1 MLWDFDYELIPLSH
15 QIIEMG
21 KALKKNITVQGLLEL
36 FPSELLDKLSDATNV
51 DHQVKKLFG
60 KNIFYLL
67 LYGFLESSKAS
78 LRSLE
83 DVYNSQKF
91 KFLFNIDQQ
100 NTTKFNSLSDR
111 LNSMNPEYFK
121 RIYEYAHTMLSEWY
135 TDSEAEKY
143 SIIRVDST
151 LVKETANKLQQG
163 ILTANKHN
171 SRKQIKYTVAMDDL
185 LPVDVKIF
193 TEQESS
199 SENLTIP
206 EVILNHDNKS
216 GIFVFDRGVNKRG
229 AFDDFD
235 NDNRAFVTRISPTKR
250 LKVLEENELKIENF
264 NNLIIQ
270 EDLIVNLF
278 DRQGKPSKPYRLI
291 KTIKDDDSNE
301 ELWFLTNCR
310 DFKVSEIISIYR
322 KRWDIEVFFRFIKQE
337 LNFSHFVSTKIN
349 GIKNILYITLTLAI
363 LILIY
368 KKQNNIGYK
377 TAVRRF
383 RIELDELITKMMIVF
398 AGGDPKLVFR

>member
-1 MLWDFDYELIPLSH
+1 MS
-15 QIIEMG
+15 

-60 KNIFYLL
+60 KNMFYLL
-67 LYGFLESSKAS
+67 LYGFLESSKTS

-111 LNSMNPEYFK
+111 LDAMNPEYFK
-121 RIYEYAHTMLSEWY
+121 RIYEYAHNMLSKWY
-135 TDSEAEKY
+135 SDSEAEKY
-143 SIIRVDST
+143 SIIRVDSS

-163 ILTANKHN
+163 ITTANQHNKRKH
-171 SRKQIKYTVAMDDL
+171 IKYTIAMDDL
-185 LPVDVKIF
+185 FPEDAYVF
-193 TEQESS
+193 TEKQYSN
-199 SENLTIP
+199 ENYSIP
-206 EVILNHDNKS
+206 EVVLNHDNKS

-229 AFDDFD
+229 KFNELDDQGKS
-235 NDNRAFVTRISPTKR
+235 FVTRVSPTKR
-250 LKVLEENELKIENF
+250 VDVIKKNVPDSEKY
-264 NNLIIQ
+264 NNLLIK

-278 DRQGKPSKPYRLI
+278 DRDNKKSNPFRLI
-291 KTIKDDDSNE
+291 KTIKDDGSNE

-310 DFKVSEIISIYR
+310 DLKTSEIVAIYR

-337 LNFSHFVSTKIN
+337 LNFSHFVSTKID
-349 GIKNILYITLTLAI
+349 GIRNILYITLTLSI

-368 KKQNNIGYK
+368 KKQNDIGYK

-383 RIELDELITKMMIVF
+383 RIELDELITKLMIAF
-398 AGGDPKLVFR
+398 AGGDPNLVFR